1 MNTIINSKIL
11 QKHGYQELMPPY
23 TYKDKKIPTVMCLL
37 SFEVIYAHKPN
48 FPLGNNKTKIFDENI
63 APLPQTK

>member
-1 MNTIINSKIL
+1 
-11 QKHGYQELMPPY
+11 MPPY
-23 TYKDKKIPTVMCLL
+23 TYKDKKILTVMCLL